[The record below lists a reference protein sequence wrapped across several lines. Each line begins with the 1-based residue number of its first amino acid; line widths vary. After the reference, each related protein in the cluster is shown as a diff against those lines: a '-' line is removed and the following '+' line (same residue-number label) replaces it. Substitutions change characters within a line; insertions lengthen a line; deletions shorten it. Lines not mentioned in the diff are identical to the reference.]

1 MLIPLAVSSLLVM
14 VSTWI
19 LTRDR
24 GGTKWLF
31 GGKGRYAGFSNV
43 YEMGRQGPAPP
54 YQQGP
59 QFYPMPQQYPG
70 PQQYQAPQQYHM
82 PQHYPV
88 QQQQAYSPAQFQA
101 AHQAPKDG
109 TSTEQRAVFR

>member
-1 MLIPLAVSSLLVM
+1 MLIPLAVSSILVM

-24 GGTKWLF
+24 GGSKWLF
-31 GGKGRYAGFSNV
+31 GGKGRYGGFASV
-43 YEMGRQGPAPP
+43 YEMNPHAPAPP
-54 YQQGP
+54 FPPGP

-70 PQQYQAPQQYHM
+70 PQQFQIPQQ
-82 PQHYPV
+82 YPV

-101 AHQAPKDG
+101 APQAPKEG
-109 TSTEQRAVFR
+109 ATTGERAVFR